1 MTLPSFLRPRLL
13 ARVILNGVLLLVV
26 SAVGFIFIASVLL
39 GDDARRA
46 ERAMAKWYASEA
58 CEAYARAGAEGGIAK
73 FPIVFGLYTKDG
85 EELATSTSQP
95 LVQPSISELRTA
107 RQSGPTP
114 IESSKQIVVACPD
127 DSQRYAIVGGPR
139 HPPPILRLAIA
150 VMAVVLLVAVAS
162 IPLARSL
169 VKPLRELVGTATRFG
184 EGDLAAR
191 ASVRRSDEIGD
202 LATAFNLMAAKL
214 EERLLAEKEMLA
226 NVSHELRTPL
236 ARARVVLET
245 AKEDPARSA
254 SLLREI
260 SHDLSDLERL
270 TDDVLATIR
279 LDFEGAASRGLR
291 LRPEDVDL
299 PDVVR
304 HSIARIVEAHP
315 DRDVELDAPEAVPSL
330 RGDPALLLRLF
341 DNLLDNARKYSS
353 GTVSVHVREE
363 RRELVVEIRDR
374 GIGIEQSDLE
384 RIFEPFFRTDR
395 SRQRATGGTG
405 LGLALCRRIV
415 DVHRGTIAASSS
427 GGEGTTVIVRLPL
440 A

>member
-1 MTLPSFLRPRLL
+1 MTLPPFLRPRLL
-13 ARVILNGVLLLVV
+13 SRVILNGVLLLVV
-26 SAVGFIFIASVLL
+26 SAVGFIALASALF
-39 GDDARRA
+39 GENARQA
-46 ERAMAKWYASEA
+46 ERTMAKWYATEG
-58 CEAYARAGAEGGIAK
+58 CEKYARAGAESGIPK
-73 FPIVFGLYTKDG
+73 FPVVFGLFTKDG
-85 EELATSTSQP
+85 EELASTTPQP
-95 LVQPSISELRTA
+95 VTQPSIAELRAA
-107 RQSGPTP
+107 RQVGPTT
-114 IESSKQIVVACPD
+114 IESSKQVVVACPD
-127 DSQRYAIVGGPR
+127 DSQRYAIVGGPH
-139 HPPPILRLAIA
+139 HPPPIFRLAIA

-191 ASVRRSDEIGD
+191 ASVRRFDEIGD

-245 AKEDPARSA
+245 AKEDPTRSA

-279 LDFEGAASRGLR
+279 LDFEDASSRGLR
-291 LRPEDVDL
+291 LRPEDLDL
-299 PDVVR
+299 VDVVR
-304 HSIARIVEAHP
+304 RSMTRLVEAHP
-315 DRDVELDAPEAVPSL
+315 DRDVELDAPDTMPSL

-341 DNLLDNARKYSS
+341 DNLLDNARKYSA
-353 GTVSVHVREE
+353 GTISVHVRSE

-374 GIGIEQSDLE
+374 GIGIDQADLE

-415 DVHRGTIAASSS
+415 DAHSGTIAATSS

>member
-26 SAVGFIFIASVLL
+26 SAVGFIALASVLL
-39 GDDARRA
+39 GEDGRKSGRA
-46 ERAMAKWYASEA
+46 FAKWYGTEA
-58 CEAYARAGAEGGIAK
+58 CADYARAGADGGIKK
-73 FPIVFGLYTKDG
+73 FPIVIGLYTKDG
-85 EELATSTSQP
+85 EELASSTSTP
-95 LVQPSISELRTA
+95 LVQPSITELRTA
-107 RQSGPTP
+107 RQSGATT
-114 IESSKQIVVACPD
+114 IEATNQALVACPD
-127 DSQRYAIVGGPR
+127 DSQRYAIVGGPL
-139 HPPPILRLAIA
+139 HPPPIGRLAIA

-184 EGDLAAR
+184 EGDLQAR
-191 ASVRRSDEIGD
+191 ASVRRFDEIGD

-279 LDFEGAASRGLR
+279 LDFEGASSRGLR

-299 PDVVR
+299 GDVVR
-304 HSIARIVEAHP
+304 HSIARTVEAHP
-315 DRDVELDAPEAVPSL
+315 DRDVELDAPDTVPLL

-341 DNLLDNARKYSS
+341 DNLLDNARKYSAE
-353 GTVSVHVREE
+353 TISVGLRSD

-374 GIGIEQSDLE
+374 GIGIDHADLE
-384 RIFEPFFRTDR
+384 RIFDPFFRTDR

-415 DVHRGTIAASSS
+415 DAHRGTIAATSS